1 MDQGLFSFYQD
12 RGIQVEPTAG
22 YTPEANG
29 IAERYNFVLLDM
41 ILPKLADSADPDYGL
56 PHLSH
61 KYAAEAA
68 LYANDLHNVKPAHG
82 ASMGRTPNEGFLKQ
96 KVGLDKFRCFGCRVW
111 IHQPIRCSKL
121 SGRAVP
127 GRFLGFERPFGAGI
141 YRVLLDDGR
150 VTQSQT
156 VEFSDRG
163 AYVPQHGPQPA
174 NGHHVSPPVENHVDS
189 NDDDYDDDVSDT
201 TGKVT
206 HEMLVVSAAEGD
218 MGSEMPQHSQEF

>member
-1 MDQGLFSFYQD
+1 MNQGLFSFYQD
-12 RGIQVEPTAG
+12 RWIQVEPTAG
-22 YTPEANG
+22 YTPETNG
-29 IAERYNFVLLDM
+29 IAERHNLVLLDM
-41 ILPKLADSADPDYGL
+41 ILPMLADSADPDYGL

-68 LYANDLHNVKPAHG
+68 LCANDLHNMKPAHG
-82 ASMGRTPNEGFLKQ
+82 ASMGRTPNVDFLKQ
-96 KVGLDKFRCFGCRVW
+96 KYVLKKFRRFGCRVW
-111 IHQPIRCSKL
+111 IHRPIRCSKL

-174 NGHHVSPPVENHVDS
+174 NRHHVSPPVENHVDS
-189 NDDDYDDDVSDT
+189 NDDNYDDDVSDT